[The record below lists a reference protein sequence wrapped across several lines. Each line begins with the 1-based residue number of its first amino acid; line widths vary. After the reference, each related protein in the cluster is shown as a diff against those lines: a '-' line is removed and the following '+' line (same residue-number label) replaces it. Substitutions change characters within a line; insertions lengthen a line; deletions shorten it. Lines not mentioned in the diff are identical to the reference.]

1 MMPTNDNIHGEKV
14 RQLVEAIQE
23 FLAPVPLY
31 MNLIWDYAALGN
43 AAGVE
48 HAMKLLA
55 ACVRAAV
62 ATSIELA
69 ELRASRKRDA
79 A

>member
-1 MMPTNDNIHGEKV
+1 MMSTNDNIHAETI
-14 RQLVEAIQE
+14 RQRVEAIQE
-23 FLAPVPLY
+23 FLAPVPIY
-31 MNLIWDYAALGN
+31 MNLIGDYAALGN

-48 HAMKLLA
+48 HAMRLLA

-69 ELRASRKRDA
+69 ELRASPKGDGA
-79 A
+79 

>member
-1 MMPTNDNIHGEKV
+1 MTSANDNIQAEKV

-23 FLAPVPLY
+23 FLAPVPIY
-31 MNLIWDYAALGN
+31 MNLIWDYAALDN

-69 ELRASRKRDA
+69 ELRASLQGDA